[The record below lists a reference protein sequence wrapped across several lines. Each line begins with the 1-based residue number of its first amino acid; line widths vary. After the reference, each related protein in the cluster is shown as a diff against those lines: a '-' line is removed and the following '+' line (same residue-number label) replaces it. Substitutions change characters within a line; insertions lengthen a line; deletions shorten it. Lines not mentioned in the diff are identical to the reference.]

1 MFYKN
6 KFSQKRF
13 ENRLR
18 TRYIGRNTV
27 YQSVC
32 KSTNLTAKSQCDMP
46 DGTVFVAARQTN
58 GRGRL
63 GRDWSSAKGG
73 IYMSV
78 LLKPDIDA
86 EIVSQ
91 LTLIAAIAVCR
102 AIGIDAQIKW
112 PNDIVVNDR
121 KVCGI
126 LTEMSAD
133 ADGNTFIVCGIGI
146 NVNIR
151 CFPNGLPYAGSLRR
165 ATGKTWDISHLTADV
180 MNELENVLD
189 TFTKHGF
196 TAVADEYKSRCVN
209 LNREVT
215 LTYGNR
221 SVCGTVTDVL
231 PNGELA
237 VNTADGV
244 ITAKSGEVSVRG
256 LYGYV

>member
-1 MFYKN
+1 
-6 KFSQKRF
+6 
-13 ENRLR
+13 
-18 TRYIGRNTV
+18 
-27 YQSVC
+27 
-32 KSTNLTAKSQCDMP
+32 
-46 DGTVFVAARQTN
+46 
-58 GRGRL
+58 
-63 GRDWSSAKGG
+63 
-73 IYMSV
+73 MSV

-91 LTLIAAIAVCR
+91 LTLVVAIAVCR
-102 AIGIDAQIKW
+102 AIGTDAKIKW

-146 NVNIR
+146 NANIR
-151 CFPNGLPYAGSLRR
+151 HFPNGLPYAGSLRR
-165 ATGKTWDISHLTADV
+165 ETGRSWDISHLTADV
-180 MNELENVLD
+180 MNELENVTD
-189 TFTKHGF
+189 TFVAHGF

-215 LTYGNR
+215 LTYANR

-237 VNTADGV
+237 VKTPDGV